1 MRILFINRML
11 SMERGGGETF
21 DLEIARHLQQLGCDI
36 SFLSGIPVLGS
47 AKIRDPFSSFKFQ
60 VSSFHL
66 RSPCFNWF
74 PWDKVKGG
82 WRLRVAD
89 FRMFES
95 RATSW
100 VRRREQDFDVIQ
112 VCELPF
118 FVARAKRQGVRVPI
132 AMRLTAPNFYDPLGG
147 MALADAVIA
156 SGETVQ
162 QVRAGSRTDCH
173 DIPNAVDTELFKPHE
188 SSFRRS
194 HTIPADAFVIVYV
207 ARFQDCKNHA
217 LLLDAF
223 ARFLKTVPHARLV
236 LVGSGPLKTR
246 VMAQADA
253 LGIAKE
259 VLFLGEQP
267 FPALPQIYAAS
278 DVLAVSSD
286 FESFCFAALEA
297 MATGLPIVTTDC
309 GWVPRLLGEREEM
322 RDAGCEIRAAGKE
335 SEDREE
341 SFGIRNSEFGID
353 LPGGIVVPCRDA
365 EKLARALS
373 QLADNPELRREMG
386 RRNRERAVRGHGW
399 ASSAG
404 KLLDVYKGLRRSF

>member
-156 SGETVQ
+156 SGE
-162 QVRAGSRTDCH
+162 
-173 DIPNAVDTELFKPHE
+173 E
-188 SSFRRS
+188 
-194 HTIPADAFVIVYV
+194 
-207 ARFQDCKNHA
+207 
-217 LLLDAF
+217 
-223 ARFLKTVPHARLV
+223 
-236 LVGSGPLKTR
+236 
-246 VMAQADA
+246 
-253 LGIAKE
+253 
-259 VLFLGEQP
+259 
-267 FPALPQIYAAS
+267 
-278 DVLAVSSD
+278 AVSRHVAGVWRGRADRYS
-286 FESFCFAALEA
+286 ELRGAQK
-297 MATGLPIVTTDC
+297 
-309 GWVPRLLGEREEM
+309 
-322 RDAGCEIRAAGKE
+322 RDAKKIEMFYI
-335 SEDREE
+335 
-341 SFGIRNSEFGID
+341 
-353 LPGGIVVPCRDA
+353 GG
-365 EKLARALS
+365 
-373 QLADNPELRREMG
+373 
-386 RRNRERAVRGHGW
+386 
-399 ASSAG
+399 
-404 KLLDVYKGLRRSF
+404 